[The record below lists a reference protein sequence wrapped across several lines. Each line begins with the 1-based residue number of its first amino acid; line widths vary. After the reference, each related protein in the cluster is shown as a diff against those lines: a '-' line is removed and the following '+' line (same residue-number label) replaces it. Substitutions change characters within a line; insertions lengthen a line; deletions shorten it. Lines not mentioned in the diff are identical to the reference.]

1 MKGLRAMKHILVFG
15 DSNTWGY
22 DASTYL
28 PELGS
33 GQRMAWDERW
43 PGRVQTLLGDGY
55 RITENALNART
66 NMVEDPYFPN
76 RLGLKSLQVALDA
89 NAPLDL
95 VVLQMGCNELKHM
108 FNLTAGMIAFGVE
121 HLVQACQASY
131 YAYPAPKVLLIAPHP
146 THPRIGEMIF
156 GFSFGPDAYAKSLEL
171 GKEYRAVAERNGCGF
186 IDCAELGFEL
196 NELDGLHYS
205 KADHAKLAP
214 VVADRVREMLK

>member
-1 MKGLRAMKHILVFG
+1 MKHILVFG

-55 RITENALNART
+55 RIIENALNART

-89 NAPLDL
+89 TRPW
-95 VVLQMGCNELKHM
+95 
-108 FNLTAGMIAFGVE
+108 IWW
-121 HLVQACQASY
+121 
-131 YAYPAPKVLLIAPHP
+131 
-146 THPRIGEMIF
+146 
-156 GFSFGPDAYAKSLEL
+156 FSRWAATNSSICSISL
-171 GKEYRAVAERNGCGF
+171 RA
-186 IDCAELGFEL
+186 
-196 NELDGLHYS
+196 
-205 KADHAKLAP
+205 
-214 VVADRVREMLK
+214 